1 MMTDFG
7 DLLSR
12 NRETKPNKEVSV
24 IGSDLR
30 IQGNLI
36 SRGEV
41 HINGTIE
48 GNVTATKIVVGKN
61 GIVTGK
67 LRNIAEG
74 GLVGDKPANERRPV
88 YEMATNRDGA

>member
-12 NRETKPNKEVSV
+12 NQATKPNKEASV
-24 IGSDLR
+24 IGSELR

-48 GNVTATKIVVGKN
+48 GDVTATKIVIGKN

-67 LRNIAEG
+67 TQTKGN
-74 GLVGDKPANERRPV
+74 D
-88 YEMATNRDGA
+88 DGCT

>member
-12 NRETKPNKEVSV
+12 NRETKHNKEVSV
-24 IGSDLR
+24 IGSELR

-48 GNVTATKIVVGKN
+48 GDVTATKIVIGKN

-67 LRNIAEG
+67 IQ
-74 GLVGDKPANERRPV
+74 
-88 YEMATNRDGA
+88 TNGNDDGCT

>member
-1 MMTDFG
+1 MKASFR

-12 NRETKPNKEVSV
+12 VRETKPNKEVSV

-41 HINGTIE
+41 YINGTIQ
-48 GNVTATKIVVGKN
+48 GGVTATKIVVGKN
-61 GIVTGK
+61 GMVTGK
-67 LRNIAEG
+67 ISNNAE
-74 GLVGDKPANERRPV
+74 KK
-88 YEMATNRDGA
+88 